1 MYFHFWILHTFGF
14 IDDLI
19 TINNKW
25 WWWWMMI
32 MNWFC
37 GIPDR
42 RKTFSL
48 IYSLEH
54 RQRSSPSHIC
64 DTLRVGFE
72 AAKNLSSGL
81 AGWSCAVVKIE
92 HFQKNIQYIYKISD
106 IIRCHINQL
115 LLDLKRF
122 TQQYLQKYSEYVR
135 RQ

>member
-1 MYFHFWILHTFGF
+1 MYFHFLILRTFGF

-37 GIPDR
+37 GMPDR
-42 RKTFSL
+42 QKTFSL

-54 RQRSSPSHIC
+54 RQRSSPSRIC

-72 AAKNLSSGL
+72 AAKNLNSGL

-92 HFQKNIQYIYKISD
+92 HFQKNIQYIYPAILEKI
-106 IIRCHINQL
+106 HFKKWNQIN
-115 LLDLKRF
+115 KKCSFCRF
-122 TQQYLQKYSEYVR
+122 KYQYTKF
-135 RQ
+135 